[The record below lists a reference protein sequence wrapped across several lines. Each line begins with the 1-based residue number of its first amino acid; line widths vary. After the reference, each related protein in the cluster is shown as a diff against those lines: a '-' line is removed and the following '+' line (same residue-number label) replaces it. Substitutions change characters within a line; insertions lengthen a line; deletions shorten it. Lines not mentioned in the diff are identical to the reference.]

1 MDNPRLTYT
10 PHPDATPE
18 AQLKVLANVYR
29 YVLFD
34 SQASK
39 GGPHDVA
46 TDGRKQK
53 VQGKKGQNM
62 TLWVAETYES
72 LPAGLYVG
80 ELLDIESRESANGQY
95 RRWCWEILEG
105 PYAGRKVYANTSTNF
120 GPQAKPRQWVENIL
134 GRELEA
140 GEQIGIED
148 LVGGK
153 HHLMVE
159 NVKRDGRTFDNVS
172 AVHKYQE

>member
-1 MDNPRLTYT
+1 
-10 PHPDATPE
+10 
-18 AQLKVLANVYR
+18 
-29 YVLFD
+29 
-34 SQASK
+34 
-39 GGPHDVA
+39 
-46 TDGRKQK
+46 
-53 VQGKKGQNM
+53 M
-62 TLWVAETYES
+62 TLWVAETYEP
-72 LPAGLYVG
+72 LPPGLYVG

-159 NVKRDGRTFDNVS
+159 NLKRDGRTFDNVS
-172 AVHKYQE
+172 TVHSYREE